1 MTKQKAEAFLSEMDE
16 NLRQIRELA
25 TNLSDEGL
33 DGTVLGYGG
42 RETPIRN
49 ILYAVANHSREHA
62 NHIQKILRP
71 GSSSGSNPSEAQLIL
86 GQAEEALARL
96 KATVL
101 PITDAEWE
109 KSLEDMTVIDVLQHL
124 TNTQTSYIGYL
135 TEGLE

>member
-1 MTKQKAEAFLSEMDE
+1 MTKQKAEAFLSEMEE

-25 TNLSDEGL
+25 ANLSDEGL
-33 DGTVLGYGG
+33 DGKVLGYGG

-71 GSSSGSNPSEAQLIL
+71 GSPSGSNPSEAQLIL